1 MRGFEAAPDVS
12 PRPARSNQ
20 VCTHYLYSCVDRP
33 KRSQSQDD
41 ERVGTRRLPAA
52 KRREQL
58 LDAAAELF
66 AKEGYARATTAQ
78 LAKAAGV
85 TEPIIYRHFA
95 SKRDLFV
102 ALIER
107 TADQTLQQWGELL
120 RSASDPAD
128 RLRRLTGENPMT
140 SERGRL
146 PYRVFLQAITEVN
159 DPIVRK
165 AVNAHIRDLHSFMS
179 REVRRAQDERKVTKI
194 FSDDLL
200 AWVLIDIGL
209 GYGLLEALQVE
220 NHGKDESGRDV
231 QHLVERILTRR
242 HGES

>member
-1 MRGFEAAPDVS
+1 MVAAFTRYDCPWTES
-12 PRPARSNQ
+12 APHLCPTRSLTPALRRRA
-20 VCTHYLYSCVDRP
+20 HAEFP
-33 KRSQSQDD
+33 
-41 ERVGTRRLPAA
+41 TRRLPAH
-52 KRREQL
+52 KRKEQL
-58 LDAAAELF
+58 LDVAAELF

-107 TADQTLQQWGELL
+107 TAAQTLDTWEHLL
-120 RSASDPAD
+120 KSASDPTE

-140 SERGRL
+140 TERFRL

-159 DPIVRK
+159 DPIVHK
-165 AVNAHIRDLHSFMS
+165 AVTDHITNLHTFIA
-179 REVRRAQDERKVTKI
+179 REVRKAQDERKVTKV
-194 FSDDLL
+194 FSDDLI

-209 GYGLLEALQVE
+209 GYGILHALQIAG
-220 NHGKDESGRDV
+220 HGVDSEGHDV
-231 QHLVERILTRR
+231 QGLVERILTRK
-242 HGES
+242 HGE